1 MSASPAPPPTSKR
14 QLISNSR
21 PGKQMVQVVK
31 ALYPYTAQR
40 SDELTFDEGAVLYVI
55 SKDNPD
61 WWLCKCD
68 DKQGLVPSNYVGE
81 NTAEMDNPL
90 HEAAKRGNLSFA
102 QELLAAGV
110 SANSL
115 DKAGNSPL
123 HWACR
128 GGHLDVVK
136 LLLGKNVTINVQ
148 NKLGDTP
155 LHLSAWGG
163 HPAVVDL
170 LLNQEGIKTTL
181 KNNDG
186 QTPVQLAKVDA
197 VAALLLNFN
206 GSLAAA
212 DMGESDED

>member
-1 MSASPAPPPTSKR
+1 MSASPAPPPTSRRYKMIVY
-14 QLISNSR
+14 LR
-21 PGKQMVQVVK
+21 PGKQTVQVVK

-40 SDELTFDEGAVLYVI
+40 PDELTFDEGAVLY
-55 SKDNPD
+55 SEQL
-61 WWLCKCD
+61 WLYSIN
-68 DKQGLVPSNYVGE
+68 VVGE

-102 QELLAAGV
+102 QELLTAGV

-128 GGHLDVVK
+128 GGHLDVAK
-136 LLLGKNVTINVQ
+136 LLLSKNVTINVQ

-155 LHLSAWGG
+155 LHLSAWGE
-163 HPAVVDL
+163 HPALVEL
-170 LLNQEGIKTTL
+170 LLNQQDIKTAL
-181 KNNDG
+181 KNKDG
-186 QTPVQLAKVDA
+186 QTPVQIAKGDA
-197 VAALLLNFN
+197 TAALLLNFN

>member
-1 MSASPAPPPTSKR
+1 MSASAPPPISK
-14 QLISNSR
+14 R
-21 PGKQMVQVVK
+21 PGKQTVQVVK

-40 SDELTFDEGAVLYVI
+40 SDELTFDED
-55 SKDNPD
+55 SPD

-110 SANSL
+110 SANGL

-128 GGHLDVVK
+128 GGHLEVAK
-136 LLLGKNVTINVQ
+136 LLLSKNVTINVQ

-163 HPAVVDL
+163 HPDVVEL
-170 LLNQEGIKTTL
+170 LLNQEGIKTTM

-186 QTPVQLAKVDA
+186 QTPVQLAKGDA
-197 VAALLLNFN
+197 TAALLLNFN
-206 GSLAAA
+206 GSFAAA